1 VALFKSRNATA
12 RVDDFE
18 AVPEIEVQQENIGR
32 TLRRAREENGL
43 DLQQVSQVLRIRY
56 FYLDA
61 IEKGNFDRLPGPAY
75 AAGFIRT
82 YADFLGL
89 DPDSV
94 IQGYRREQDR
104 PKVEGNLTFP
114 TPEQETR
121 IPGAAL
127 LLIGLLTAALAY
139 GGWYY
144 LRERPNGVLDLV
156 PELPDRLAS
165 LVGGTEQD
173 AAVPEDGAVLELPS
187 SPEADVP
194 PAAPQPQDVPEVSDL
209 ATSDPT
215 PAAPEDAEQEA
226 LASLEVPAEPAEVD
240 ESPPAEADEGLADPE
255 GMDETPDGDLAV
267 DAPDPEAAPVLVPDT
282 AVETAPPVT
291 PEPSVLSEPGE
302 TRISALSESVD
313 AQEPEPDLGSAVGL
327 PGPQSSPIDDLT
339 SVLEDLPSPPP
350 APPAAADGGSAA
362 ANEASS
368 DSGRVIAAVDTSV
381 PVPSPEETDETSAGA
396 AIFGQEN
403 VDARVVLQAT
413 QDSWVQVRD
422 GDGEL
427 LLTRVL
433 RPGDIYR
440 TPDREGLTLLTGNA
454 GGLEIFVDGLKLPT
468 LGPVGAVRRNI
479 SLDPGNLLADRSG
492 VE

>member
-1 VALFKSRNATA
+1 MALFKSRNATA

-18 AVPEIEVQQENIGR
+18 AIPEIEVQQETIGR
-32 TLRRAREENGL
+32 ALKRTREENGL
-43 DLQQVSQVLRIRY
+43 DLQQVSQILRIRY

-75 AAGFIRT
+75 AAGFVRT
-82 YADFLGL
+82 YADFLGM
-89 DPDSV
+89 DPDSA
-94 IQGYRREQDR
+94 IQGYRQERDR

-144 LRERPNGVLDLV
+144 LRERPSGVLDLV

-165 LVGGTEQD
+165 LVGGAEQD
-173 AAVPEDGAVLELPS
+173 AAAPEDGAVLELPS
-187 SPEADVP
+187 SPEVDVP
-194 PAAPQPQDVPEVSDL
+194 PAAPQPQAIPEVPEPT
-209 ATSDPT
+209 TSDPT
-215 PAAPEDAEQEA
+215 PLVSEDVEQETFA
-226 LASLEVPAEPAEVD
+226 LLETPAEPAAAG
-240 ESPPAEADEGLADPE
+240 ESPAEADESPAGSGDMTDPE
-255 GMDETPDGDLAV
+255 SMDGAADGDLAV
-267 DAPDPEAAPVLVPDT
+267 DAPEPELAAAPIPDP
-282 AVETAPPVT
+282 AEETEPPV
-291 PEPSVLSEPGE
+291 VSEPGE
-302 TRISALSESVD
+302 ARISALSESVD
-313 AQEPEPDLGSAVGL
+313 VTDPEPDLGSTVGL
-327 PGPQSSPIDDLT
+327 PGPQSSPIDDLAG
-339 SVLEDLPSPPP
+339 VLEDLPSPPP
-350 APPAAADGGSAA
+350 APPTAADGGGEAA
-362 ANEASS
+362 SGAPF
-368 DSGRVIAAVDTSV
+368 DSERVIAAADTAV
-381 PVPSPEETDETSAGA
+381 PVPSPEEANETGA
-396 AIFGQEN
+396 VSAIFGQEN

-422 GDGEL
+422 ADGEL

-440 TPDREGLTLLTGNA
+440 APDREGLTLLTGNA
-454 GGLEIFVDGLKLPT
+454 GGLEIFLDGLKLPS

-479 SLDPGNLLADRSG
+479 SLDPGSLLAERSS

>member
-1 VALFKSRNATA
+1 MALFKSRNATA

-187 SPEADVP
+187 SPEADMP
-194 PAAPQPQDVPEVSDL
+194 PAAPQPQDVPEVSEL

-226 LASLEVPAEPAEVD
+226 LASLEAPAEPAEAD

-291 PEPSVLSEPGE
+291 PEPAE
-302 TRISALSESVD
+302 TRISALSETVD

-350 APPAAADGGSAA
+350 APPTAADGGGAA
-362 ANEASS
+362 ANEAYS

>member
-12 RVDDFE
+12 RIDRDD
-18 AVPEIEVQQENIGR
+18 AAPEIEVQQETIGR
-32 TLRRAREENGL
+32 VLRRAREESGL
-43 DLQQVSQVLRIRY
+43 ELQQVSQVTRIRY

-89 DPDSV
+89 DPDGV
-94 IQGYRREQDR
+94 IQGYRQERDR
-104 PKVEGNLTFP
+104 PKAEGNLTFP

-127 LLIGLLTAALAY
+127 LLIGLLTAVLAY

-144 LRERPNGVLDLV
+144 LSERRDGVLDLV
-156 PELPDRLAS
+156 PELPDRLAEMVS
-165 LVGGTEQD
+165 EPEQV
-173 AAVPEDGAVLELPS
+173 AGLPEGDVVLELPS
-187 SPEADVP
+187 SPETDVP
-194 PAAPQPQDVPEVSDL
+194 AVSAEPQEVPQPLPPASSDPEPTASQEEPSASQTATIELAQTEESSALPEEDGGAPADDLSADPTAAEGAPGAVPDEAAGAAPSI
-209 ATSDPT
+209 
-215 PAAPEDAEQEA
+215 AP
-226 LASLEVPAEPAEVD
+226 EPAENRITALTD
-240 ESPPAEADEGLADPE
+240 
-255 GMDETPDGDLAV
+255 TV
-267 DAPDPEAAPVLVPDT
+267 DA
-282 AVETAPPVT
+282 
-291 PEPSVLSEPGE
+291 
-302 TRISALSESVD
+302 R
-313 AQEPEPDLGSAVGL
+313 EPEPDLGAAVDL
-327 PGPQSSPIDDLT
+327 PKPQSSPVDDLT

-350 APPAAADGGSAA
+350 AAPPATGGDAPQAGEQMFES
-362 ANEASS
+362 EQ
-368 DSGRVIAAVDTSV
+368 VIVATDTAVS
-381 PVPSPEETDETSAGA
+381 VPSPEEADRAAQSA
-396 AIFGQEN
+396 AIYGEEN

-422 GDGEL
+422 ADGEL

-440 TPDREGLTLLTGNA
+440 APDREGLTLLTGNA
-454 GGLEIFVDGLKLPT
+454 GGLDIFLDGLKLPA

-479 SLDPGNLLADRSG
+479 SLDPGSLLAERSG